1 MIVNYF
7 YTGDFPRVL
16 YQDLEAYTFINSKGY
31 NKCYAH
37 KWSLLNRFKF
47 KSPVD
52 IDFTISF
59 KKANDF
65 LITSNRG
72 DTKNLGKSVIFP
84 VGNMVEEDKLV
95 FQITANIC
103 FYTKEKCFLEQC
115 HPEQSFPDLKLIKGK
130 FDISKWM
137 RPISLAFEAQKKH
150 QRIVITRRDILCEF
164 VFHAD
169 KISEPIKLVENTNP
183 SPDLIKFAKDNASV
197 TSFTTNAKNLIQKG
211 SELIKRFI

>member
-7 YTGDFPRVL
+7 YTGDLPRVL
-16 YQDLEAYTFINSKGY
+16 YHDLEPHTFINNKGY

-52 IDFTISF
+52 LDFTISF

-72 DTKNLGKSVIFP
+72 DTKNISKSVIFTP
-84 VGNMVEEDKLV
+84 NNMIEEDKLV
-95 FQITANIC
+95 FQIIVCIC

-115 HPEQSFPDLKLIKGK
+115 HPEQSLLDLKLIKGK
-130 FDISKWM
+130 FDISKWI
-137 RPISLAFEAQKKH
+137 RPVNVAFEAQKKH
-150 QRIVITRRDILCEF
+150 QRIVITPSDILCEF
-164 VFHAD
+164 VFHTD
-169 KISEPIKLVENTNP
+169 KINEPIKLVENTNP

-197 TSFTTNAKNLIQKG
+197 TSFTANAKNLIRKG
-211 SELIKRFI
+211 SELVKRFI